1 MGRLSGKVAFITGAA
16 SGIGAACALRF
27 AQEGAAIAGMD
38 LNKAAGGDW
47 DAAVKAA
54 PAAHFET
61 GDVREEGRIQE
72 VVAAVAERLG
82 RIDVLVNSAG
92 VAGGGLV
99 HLLEQKDWDFVLDV
113 NLKGTYLVSKHVL
126 PVMLAQASGSIVNI
140 ASVEG
145 IEGFL
150 GGSSYNASKGGVVLL
165 TKNMAIDYAR
175 AGVRVNV
182 ICPGFIDTP
191 MFRSVFSMEAT
202 KAMQEKIREA
212 HQLGRFGQP
221 VEIAN
226 AALFLASD
234 EASFVTGVTLPV
246 DGGYTAGHRF
256 TGDASEPVAGAEPP
270 AEPPAAQA
278 AAPLSS
284 ASGFGQ

>member
-1 MGRLSGKVAFITGAA
+1 MGRLAGKVAFVTGAA

-27 AQEGAAIAGMD
+27 AQEGAAIAGLD
-38 LNKAAGGDW
+38 LHKPAGGDW
-47 DAAVKAA
+47 DAAVRLA
-54 PAAHFET
+54 PAACFET
-61 GDVREEGRIQE
+61 GDVREEERLRE
-72 VVAAVAERLG
+72 VVAAVKERLG

-113 NLKGTYLVSKHVL
+113 NLKGTYLVSKQVL
-126 PVMLAQASGSIVNI
+126 PVMLAQGSGSIVNI

-165 TKNMAIDYAR
+165 TKNLAIDYAR

-191 MFRSVFSMEAT
+191 MFRAVFSLEAT
-202 KAMQEKIREA
+202 KAMQDKIREA

-256 TGDASEPVAGAEPP
+256 TG
-270 AEPPAAQA
+270 
-278 AAPLSS
+278 
-284 ASGFGQ
+284 